1 MFHSTENA
9 LQETEKH
16 AKKIV
21 AQHLEYGENLRSMY
35 SKEALVMVKQVVR
48 FNDNIRDICM
58 AAKTCEVWA
67 KDARALGRESF
78 SPEEMDLLAEHVDI
92 LSILMTEQT
101 INFDII
107 ADDDEG
113 ITLKG
118 LTSNKESAEQMQ
130 RAAKYLKKVSA

>member
-9 LQETEKH
+9 LQETENH

-21 AQHLEYGENLRSMY
+21 AQHLEYGTNLRAMY
-35 SKEALVMVKQVVR
+35 SKEALIMVKQVVR
-48 FNDNIRDICM
+48 FNDNIKDICM

-78 SPEEMDLLAEHVDI
+78 SSEEMDLLAEHVDI

-118 LTSNKESAEQMQ
+118 LNSNKESAEQMQ
-130 RAAKYLKKVSA
+130 QAAKYLKKVSA